1 MENITVIIPVHE
13 LIEDLLD
20 KSLKSI
26 DTQKDIKSK
35 INVMIVFPKEIDL
48 AMGLFLKKKK
58 YKNLQIEKLVN
69 NGKSD
74 FQSQVNYC
82 VENVTTEYFSILE
95 FDDEF
100 SNIYFRNVEKYIKTY
115 PEIDSFLPMMVEVD
129 KTGDVIKLT
138 NEFVWSKSFIDDDN
152 FGYLTNS
159 LLQDFSYFFISGSVM
174 KKTSFLDSG
183 GLKTNFDVSAVYEFL
198 LRFTYNNYKVFVIP
212 KIGYLHLNDR
222 EGSATKYFINKYKE
236 MDSKEEFERARKEHI
251 FKK

>member
-13 LIEDLLD
+13 LLDEMLD
-20 KSLKSI
+20 KALKSI
-26 DTQKDIKSK
+26 DSQKDLDKK
-35 INVMIVFPKEIDL
+35 VKVLIVHPKDIEL
-48 AMGLFLKKKK
+48 GLGLFLKKKK
-58 YKNLQIEKLVN
+58 YKNLSVEKLLN

-74 FQSQVNYC
+74 FQSQVNFG
-82 VENVTTEYFSILE
+82 VQNISTEYFTILE
-95 FDDEF
+95 FDDEY
-100 SNIYFRNVEKYIKTY
+100 SNIYFRNVKKYTNTY
-115 PEIDSFLPMMVEVD
+115 PEVDAFLPMMVEVD
-129 KTGDVIKLT
+129 KNGEVIKLT

-152 FGYLTNS
+152 FGYLTNE

-174 KKTSFLDSG
+174 KKDAFLESG

-222 EGSATKYFINKYKE
+222 EGSATKYFIAKYKE
-236 MDSKEEFERARKEHI
+236 LDSKEEFERARKEHI